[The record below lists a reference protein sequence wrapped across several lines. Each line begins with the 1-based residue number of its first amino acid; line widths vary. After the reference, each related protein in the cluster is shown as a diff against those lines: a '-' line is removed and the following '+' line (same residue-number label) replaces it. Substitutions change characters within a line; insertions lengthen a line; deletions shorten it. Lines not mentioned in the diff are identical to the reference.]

1 MALLKH
7 RSPCLLFA
15 LILLINKYAELAE
28 AVSVEQGSN
37 SELNTQARFN
47 DTGLNETLLKV
58 DAEEQ
63 PGDEPTEKVDDT
75 QPRLVVRRVTPDMEL
90 DDEDLRTGNI
100 IGDNYSYL
108 YGTYRT
114 QGHYLRIE
122 NHKGLRLIVKSP
134 NKEQSIR
141 AKLGVVKI
149 NGKTV
154 CTDSR
159 SLPTQP
165 TYQKTPDGAMW
176 YTNLSL
182 GSPMSP
188 KEIEEFKAEEELRQ
202 KKDRRRE
209 NKWGKSEKA
218 AAKAE
223 RRARKRAQKELKRAV
238 KLYEKSTRG
247 SESESDDED
256 SDWDD

>member
-37 SELNTQARFN
+37 TELNTQARFN

-75 QPRLVVRRVTPDMEL
+75 QPRLVVRRVTPDMVL
-90 DDEDLRTGNI
+90 DDDDLRTGNKI
-100 IGDNYSYL
+100 TDNYSYL
-108 YGTYRT
+108 YGVYLTK
-114 QGHYLRIE
+114 GHYLRIE

-141 AKLGVVKI
+141 AKLGVVTI

-159 SLPTQP
+159 SLPTKQ

-188 KEIEEFKAEEELRQ
+188 KEIEEFKADEELNAEEELRQ
-202 KKDRRRE
+202 KKKEDRRRE
-209 NKWGKSEKA
+209 KERRKSEKA
-218 AAKAE
+218 AANAD
-223 RRARKRAQKELKRAV
+223 RMISELHKI
-238 KLYEKSTRG
+238 LSIFF
-247 SESESDDED
+247 
-256 SDWDD
+256 